1 MAIVAG
7 TSDNDSYGA
16 QNPENERKAKNTM
29 TTPNPLSMFTP
40 DTDGLEPELANEVI
54 RLAADEQQTLAAVNH
69 RLDMLATMVHGVCK
83 GDFCG
88 FVVQGEK
95 GLGKSHTVHQVL
107 DMYDPTVPG
116 NEEMPEEQRRSIRR
130 FTGKITPLQLFL
142 AMQEWNTPK
151 CILLFDDCDSAWNEI
166 DALNVLKAAMDTKAR
181 RIVTWA
187 TTSRLVREQSFE
199 FKGQVIVITNAHM
212 TSSHYKAFLD
222 RVHKFP
228 LKMSQREK
236 LVKIKEIAMVS
247 DSFDRDMAVQV
258 MRHIENNLEMIG
270 PRLSMR
276 TFVKTYELV
285 KIPIWK
291 ELAIETVFAE
301 EQ

>member
-1 MAIVAG
+1 MS
-7 TSDNDSYGA
+7 T
-16 QNPENERKAKNTM
+16 Q
-29 TTPNPLSMFTP
+29 PNPLFETA
-40 DTDGLEPELANEVI
+40 GLEPDLANDYLTI
-54 RLAADEQQTLAAVNH
+54 HADEQQALAAVNH

-83 GDFCG
+83 GDFHG

-95 GLGKSHTVHQVL
+95 GLGKSHTVHRVL
-107 DMYDPTVPG
+107 DEYDPTVPG

-142 AMQEWNTPK
+142 ALQEWNTNK

-166 DALNVLKAAMDTKAR
+166 DALNVLKAAMDTKDR

-199 FKGQVIVITNAHM
+199 FKGQVIVITNANM
-212 TSSHYKAFLD
+212 VSKHYKAFLD

-228 LKMSQREK
+228 LKMTSAEK
-236 LVKIKEIAMVS
+236 LVKIREIAAM
-247 DSFDRDMAVQV
+247 DTRYDRQLAAQV
-258 MRHIENNLEMIG
+258 MAHIQNNVELIG

-276 TFVKTYELV
+276 TFVKTMELV

-291 ELAIETVFAE
+291 ELAIETVFSE